1 MGDKKEPTW
10 KEALKINRE
19 WTKKKLAPMK
29 RVMLE
34 IYKKKNIRLQC
45 PYCDYSTRNK
55 EDLHDHL
62 TYYHWMSVPAV
73 DKIMSEIINKEKG
86 VIL

>member
-1 MGDKKEPTW
+1 MSYKREPTW
-10 KEALKINRE
+10 KETLKIFHKQTRD
-19 WTKKKLAPMK
+19 KLAPMK

-34 IYKKKNIRLQC
+34 IYKEKDIQLQC

-86 VIL
+86 GN

>member
-1 MGDKKEPTW
+1 MKRKEPTW
-10 KEALKINRE
+10 KEALRAAGKEVN
-19 WTKKKLAPMK
+19 KKLTLVK
-29 RVMLE
+29 QVIYE
-34 IYKKKNIRLQC
+34 ISKEKSYKLRC

-62 TYYHWMSVPAV
+62 TYYHWMAVPAV